1 MVPRR
6 KQQLGGLLMVLVGG
20 GFTGWTWYTAL
31 TGEYYFRKAS
41 MLFPAFCVLGLGMIL
56 FPSYKEERLARG
68 EDLSG
73 LSGAQLLTPRW
84 WIIVVLALMAGFGNY
99 LMLSAR

>member
-6 KQQLGGLLMVLVGG
+6 KQQLGGLLMVLVGA

-31 TGEYYFRKAS
+31 TGGYYYPKAS

-73 LSGAQLLTPRW
+73 LSGAQLLTLRW
-84 WIIVVLALMAGFGNY
+84 WVIVVLALMAGFGNY
-99 LMLSAR
+99 LMLSAK